1 MEDQAVLRL
10 IGQYLTEHKYTVT
23 LSALEK
29 ERYATRLSDC
39 TLDMHSGVLVSWFFW
54 FFWYLQWKKVYWWEH

>member
-54 FFWYLQWKKVYWWEH
+54 FF